1 MGDREK
7 DRIISKVYFADGG
20 FGSAR
25 ETLKDVRETNPE
37 ITLKDVQEWREKYI
51 PRKAPMRGFN
61 SYVAPGPKHQF
72 QVDLFEYKTE
82 QPDYPVLKDQGPGNK
97 KLPQYL

>member
-1 MGDREK
+1 MADREK

-25 ETLKDVRETNPE
+25 ETLKDVRETSPE

-61 SYVAPGPKHQF
+61 SYMPRGANSRVFRNWSKGWPETT
-72 QVDLFEYKTE
+72 LTR
-82 QPDYPVLKDQGPGNK
+82 
-97 KLPQYL
+97 